1 MNATGNGGI
10 TLVLISAVG
19 WLLGGCQAVSSE
31 ASGSVPLDVR
41 PVNYSSHGPEFF
53 REFLSGRVY
62 VSHLPEYT
70 GDQIL
75 SNRVRA
81 AYYHP
86 DGAVFTCWYYD
97 ATYMARRSK
106 WRVIFSRVRTLF
118 NLFNPLTGPDPEK
131 RKGHAPL
138 FYDPPT
144 GRLHGEGWD
153 RRAQSRYV
161 GTVGWV
167 QESWP
172 RALKDQCPEL
182 GLPAE
187 LSINEKQTSLFMSE
201 LREQDPDASIRDFL
215 GSHDRRTVGGTGIE
229 YARSQGTVPFPATDL
244 KRFLVENDGHVLE
257 SFKGRRYVLALN
269 PERDELWRFKDDG
282 TIEDIGYLTP
292 SADGKVITLSYEKL
306 PYKVY
311 FLVGYALPLVWTG
324 ERYDAMAMMDWLV
337 AQERDV
343 ALPFLEREGVAFRFA
358 AGGAVKARATTGD
371 DVAGRWWW
379 SRGRLHVRLDGVA
392 RANAYP
398 WRDLAAHVGW
408 TAGQ

>member
-1 MNATGNGGI
+1 MNATGTGGI

-19 WLLGGCQAVSSE
+19 WLLGGCQATSSE
-31 ASGSVPLDVR
+31 ASGPAPLDVR
-41 PVNYSSHGPEFF
+41 LYNYSSHGPEFF
-53 REFLSGRVY
+53 RELLKGRVY
-62 VSHLPEYT
+62 VSHLPDYN

-81 AYYHP
+81 VYHHP
-86 DGAVFTCWYYD
+86 DGTLSGCWYYD
-97 ATYMARRSK
+97 AIYKTRPSK
-106 WRVIFSRVRTLF
+106 WRVVPGKNRVYLNYFPTWEI
-118 NLFNPLTGPDPEK
+118 PDPNK
-131 RKGHAPL
+131 WKGHLPL
-138 FYDPPT
+138 FYDPAS
-144 GRLHGEGWD
+144 GRLHDEAW
-153 RRAQSRYV
+153 RQRPYNWIFAK
-161 GTVGWV
+161 VGWV

-172 RALKDQCPEL
+172 RALKDSCPEMN
-182 GLPAE
+182 LPVE
-187 LSINEKQTSLFMSE
+187 LPINEKQTSVFMSE
-201 LREQDPDASIRDFL
+201 LREQDPDAPIRDFS
-215 GSHDRRTVGGTGIE
+215 GSHDRRTPGGIGI
-229 YARSQGTVPFPATDL
+229 AHALSQGTVPFPARDL

-257 SFKGRRYVLALN
+257 SFKGRGYVLVLN
-269 PERDELWRFKDDG
+269 PERDELWRLKDDG

-292 SADGKVITLSYEKL
+292 SADGKVIRLSFEVL
-306 PYKVY
+306 PYKVR

-358 AGGAVKARATTGD
+358 AGGAVKARATAGD